1 MRTKTSV
8 LVLGT
13 LALALG
19 CGPRKVGEEEGS
31 DETAVDESAKKAGR
45 AEEQRVK
52 RVVLGLETAEV
63 PELVEA
69 LGDSDRRVRR
79 AALIELGEKKPSDEK
94 VIKKMIPL
102 LADHWGPTRIAAV
115 EALEEIG
122 APAVRPLI
130 ECLHTDSYLGNMRF
144 MSGKKQVSLRHK
156 AKDAL
161 GEIGAPAVRPLIEA
175 LDSEDLSTRR
185 NASGALGRMGK
196 TALPALERLLRAADD
211 ENPMIRLNAVGD
223 LAKISPLDE
232 RVIAAVEKAEKDENK
247 KVRKG
252 AEYAAGLIEK
262 ARARSPESKGE
273 AEGADEEPAEPA
285 AKKPAEEKEKK

>member
-1 MRTKTSV
+1 MRTKVFV
-8 LVLGT
+8 LVLGA
-13 LALALG
+13 LVLALG

-31 DETAVDESAKKAGR
+31 DEPTAAESVKKTRR
-45 AEEQRVK
+45 AEEKRVK
-52 RVVLGLETAEV
+52 RAVLALETAGV

-94 VIKKMIPL
+94 VIEKMLPL
-102 LADHWGPTRIAAV
+102 LADHWGPARRAAV
-115 EALEEIG
+115 EALGEIG

-130 ECLHTDSYLGNMRF
+130 ECLHTDSYLGGMSFMR
-144 MSGKKQVSLRHK
+144 GEKQVSLRRT

-161 GEIGAPAVRPLIEA
+161 GETGAPAVQPLIEA

-196 TALPALERLLRAADD
+196 TALPALERLLRAAED
-211 ENPMIRLNAVGD
+211 ENPLIRLNAVGD

-232 RVIAAVEKAEKDENK
+232 RVIAAVEKAKKDENER
-247 KVRKG
+247 VRKG
-252 AEYAAGLIEK
+252 AGYAAGLVEK

-285 AKKPAEEKEKK
+285 AKKADKEKR